1 MPASPSSRDVSSMRP
16 AVPTG
21 FPEGF
26 LWGGAVAAN
35 QLEGAFDEGGK
46 GLSIAD
52 FNEYTAN
59 VPLSK
64 KYNGEMTSAF
74 IQEAIEHPENHVF
87 PKRWGIDFY
96 HTFEDDLKLL
106 GKDGLGLKTFR
117 TSIMWARIFPNGDDA
132 EPCEEGLAFYDRL
145 IDCMIANGIEP
156 MITMSHYEMP
166 IALTL
171 KYKGWYSRELI
182 DLFERYAKVLLDRYH
197 DRVKLWIPVNQI
209 NLVSV
214 ESFNHLG
221 VCEDKVDNVLEA
233 RYQAVHNE
241 LVACGRVAR
250 YAHENYPDVQIG
262 CMNCGGPTYPA
273 TSNPK
278 DNLANTLHNQMSF
291 YYYTDILLRGKY
303 PAYALRFFEE
313 NGYDIRFGEHDLED
327 IKSTADFMSFSYYY
341 SRVCDWETFR
351 SGRGDRTN
359 PELPANPWGWGIDP
373 EGLRNAL
380 NLYYDR
386 YQCPIYITE
395 CGIGAFDK
403 VEDGRIHDPYRVDYF
418 RAHIEQMR
426 EAVRDGVDVRGFY
439 SWGPIDLVSCSSSE
453 MTKRYGF
460 IYVDR
465 DDYGRGSQVRL
476 EKDSFAWYRHV
487 IDTNGAEL

>member
-1 MPASPSSRDVSSMRP
+1 MANRPGVPA
-16 AVPTG
+16 G

-26 LWGGAVAAN
+26 LWGGAFAAN
-35 QLEGAFDEGGK
+35 QMEGAYDEGGK
-46 GLSIAD
+46 GLCIAD
-52 FNEYTAN
+52 FNEFLAD
-59 VPLSK
+59 VPLEK
-64 KYNGEMTSAF
+64 RYNGEMTSAF
-74 IQEAIEHPENHVF
+74 IEEAIRSTEGRTF

-106 GKDGLGLKTFR
+106 GKDGLGMKTMR

-132 EPCEEGLAFYDRL
+132 EACEEGLAFYDRL
-145 IDCMIANGIEP
+145 IDAIIANGMEP

-182 DLFERYAKVLLDRYH
+182 DLFERYCKVLLDRYH

-221 VCEDKVDNVLEA
+221 VCEDKVENVLEA

-250 YAHENYPDVQIG
+250 YAHENYPDVMIG

-273 TSNPK
+273 SSNPK
-278 DNLANTLHNQMSF
+278 DNLANALHNQTSF
-291 YYYTDILLRGKY
+291 YYYMDVLMRGTY
-303 PAYALRFFEE
+303 PAYMLRWFEE
-313 NGYDIRFGEHDLED
+313 QGFDIEFGENDLAD
-327 IKSTADFMSFSYYY
+327 IANPCDFMSFSYYY
-341 SRVCDWETFR
+341 SRVSDWETFT
-351 SGRGDRTN
+351 SGRGDRVN
-359 PELPANPWGWGIDP
+359 RDLPANPWGWGIDP
-373 EGLRNAL
+373 EGLRTAL
-380 NLYYDR
+380 NLYFDR
-386 YQCPIYITE
+386 YQCPIYVTE

-403 VEDGRIHDPYRVDYF
+403 VEDGKVHDPYRVDYF

-439 SWGPIDLVSCSSSE
+439 AWGPLDIISCSSSE
-453 MTKRYGF
+453 MAKRYGF
-460 IYVDR
+460 IYVDQ
-465 DDYGRGSQVRL
+465 DDYGQGSGERVK
-476 EKDSFAWYRHV
+476 KDSFAWYQNV
-487 IDTNGAEL
+487 IATNGEEL